1 MSKDNVFTLG
11 EKMKILI
18 EKATNI
24 VKFAS
29 NNIKLLESGA
39 VVDDNTKAPN
49 LKKQNAI
56 LLEVSNL
63 PQNYKNDKFTYIDGV
78 WDAKDE
84 ESLTEMKNKKI
95 AILKKE
101 LQNFIYSHYDQG
113 TQASFTA
120 LFQQAKEQ
128 NNTEALTQIQK
139 VWDWIQSVL
148 DYYYSKKEAI
158 KNATNYTEIENV
170 TWDWQDVEETEHIEL
185 KDVIQLVNQ

>member
-1 MSKDNVFTLG
+1 
-11 EKMKILI
+11 MKILI

-29 NNIKLLESGA
+29 TNIKFLESGA
-39 VVDDNTKAPN
+39 VIDDNIKAPN
-49 LKKQNAI
+49 LNKQNAM
-56 LLEVSNL
+56 LLEVNNL
-63 PQNYKNDKFTYIDGV
+63 PQNYKNDKFTYVDGV

-84 ESLTEMKNKKI
+84 ESLIEMKNEKI
-95 AILKKE
+95 AVLKKE

-128 NNTEALTQIQK
+128 NNTNALNQIQK

-158 KNATNYTEIENV
+158 KNATNYTEIENI